1 MDMAQVTLAADD
13 VVELKV
19 GMVVE
24 SWLMT
29 GQLLKVLDV
38 GYESWIGGAVGSTA
52 RFDVEVH

>member
-1 MDMAQVTLAADD
+1 
-13 VVELKV
+13 
-19 GMVVE
+19 
-24 SWLMT
+24 MT